1 MKRVSHNNFKLS
13 LALLMLCISFLASAQ
28 QREEMIDSCFQ
39 VYYPLSRTHIQE
51 DYLDNA
57 ERIAALRHF
66 LQQAPQIDSLVIYAY
81 SSPEGSYAFNERLSR
96 QRGERAKQYLRSL
109 LPKGYS
115 LPDSLIILSPQSEN
129 WDGLR
134 REVVNNYPHDDKEAL
149 LAILDSDLSPTEKE
163 VRLKQVSN
171 GEAWR
176 YLLKHYMP
184 RLRYATWSARL
195 TTARQLPPLQMP
207 RFSFTSPSSS
217 QPDVYVAM
225 YQGGEPKLFPLAF
238 KTNLLYDAVTAL
250 NVEVEVPIGKQWSVA
265 VENLFPW
272 WNKGNKYCFQL
283 WEMGAEGR
291 YWFRRTYDR
300 KYLTGAF
307 AGAYLM
313 SGIYDLQNDRKFN
326 YQGEF
331 WSAGVT
337 VGYAYK
343 ISRLFN
349 LELSAAIG
357 YLNTHYQHYYP
368 TADYDIL
375 VRNKYKFGKYN
386 YVGPT
391 KLKVALVM
399 PIEWNFQKRG
409 GDR

>member
-28 QREEMIDSCFQ
+28 QREGMIDSCFQ

-66 LQQAPQIDSLVIYAY
+66 LQQAPRIDSLVIYAY

-109 LPKGYS
+109 LPEGYS

-134 REVVNNYPHDDKEAL
+134 REVVNSYPHDDKEAL

-163 VRLKQVSN
+163 ARLKQVSN

-195 TTARQLPPLQMP
+195 TTARQLPPLQMS
-207 RFSFTSPSSS
+207 RFSFTSPSAS
-217 QPDVYVAM
+217 QPDVYVAV
-225 YQGGEPKLFPLAF
+225 YQDGETRLFPMAL

-250 NVEVEVPIGKQWSVA
+250 NIELEVPIGKQWSVA

-272 WNKGNKYCFQL
+272 WEFNNKYCFQL

-291 YWFRRTYDR
+291 YWFHRTNDR
-300 KYLTGAF
+300 EYLTGAF
-307 AGAYLM
+307 AGAYFM
-313 SGIYDLQNDRKFN
+313 GGIYDLQNDRKFN

-331 WSAGVT
+331 WSAGFS

-343 ISRLFN
+343 LSRLFN
-349 LELSAAIG
+349 LEFSAAIG
-357 YLNTHYQHYYP
+357 FLRTNYQHYYP
-368 TADYDIL
+368 TEGYDML
-375 VRNKYKFGKYN
+375 VKDKYNFGKYN
-386 YVGPT
+386 YFGPT

-399 PIEWNFQKRG
+399 PFALRLNRKG
-409 GDR
+409 GFR